1 MMISTSNNASNVCR
15 GKFDTWLIKNVLIEE
30 ERWIKGVWRANQ
42 TGTNETAHLP
52 ILGKVAE

>member
-1 MMISTSNNASNVCR
+1 MISTSNNASNVCR